1 VLRVAAVL
9 VAFLPAHHVEVA
21 RVAVS
26 PQVFSPR
33 VEPLRVDAR
42 LSGTTAAGLRLATRD
57 GQRLGWLLRPA
68 RRRRIVYSWHGRLAG
83 RTVPDGAYVL
93 QVVAGARLVARA
105 AFTVDATAPRLQAFR
120 ASNGGRPFA
129 GDGPLL
135 TTLSPGAGSG
145 RDAARI
151 GFTLTEDARVVL
163 RVEQTQR
170 RRTVVTT
177 QAADLGPGRHV
188 LTWSPAADA
197 APRTYLLVLTA
208 TDTAGNRRSY
218 GAETAYAQRYLA
230 APVVRVLGVDASF
243 ESQSYAPGDTAV
255 LRVAT
260 DAPSFSLR
268 LYRAPGPRP
277 STAPDDLAG
286 TLVADPEQID
296 WTSHA
301 DAPASI
307 QVPVGDWT
315 SGLYFAELDA
325 SDGRVGYAPFVV
337 RPIALG
343 AASRVAVVLPTDTW
357 QAYNF
362 YDADGNG
369 WGDTWYAGRSDLR
382 VALDRP
388 FTNRGVPPRINR
400 YEIPFLVWLERAKLT
415 VDVLSEQDLQQIGS
429 GRDLASLYSLVV
441 FPGHTEYVTTH
452 EYDLIEQYRDAG
464 GHLVF
469 LSANSFFRRV
479 VERDGILTRTQPW
492 RDLGRPEAA
501 LLGAQYR
508 ANDEGQHQAPF
519 VVRDTTSTPWL
530 WQGLALDTGSLFGQV
545 VGGYGIEIDSTTRD
559 SPRGTVVL
567 AEIPNLLGPGLTAQ
581 MTYYETAAGAEVF
594 DAGALD
600 FVGSALTFPV
610 NHLLLNLWNHLAA
623 AKVAHIGYRED
634 GRGADEQDRGR
645 APQRRVDADAGGD
658 RPDEH
663 LGNRRQ
669 RQRDQPVVCAH
680 ARQRP
685 GRDVTLERG
694 LPQRTRDRDGPA
706 RQEPAHRHTPC
717 RHA

>member
-9 VAFLPAHHVEVA
+9 VALLPAHH
-21 RVAVS
+21 S
-26 PQVFSPR
+26 TP
-33 VEPLRVDAR
+33 
-42 LSGTTAAGLRLATRD
+42 AGSDSA
-57 GQRLGWLLRPA
+57 
-68 RRRRIVYSWHGRLAG
+68 
-83 RTVPDGAYVL
+83 
-93 QVVAGARLVARA
+93 
-105 AFTVDATAPRLQAFR
+105 APRLLDFR
-120 ASNGGRPFA
+120 ASNGGHAFA
-129 GDGPLL
+129 GDGPML
-135 TTLSPGAGSG
+135 TTLSPERG
-145 RDAARI
+145 DTARI
-151 GFTLTEDARVVL
+151 AFTLTEASRVVF

-170 RRTVVTT
+170 RRTIVST
-177 QAADLGPGRHV
+177 QVAAFPAGRRAV
-188 LTWSPAADA
+188 FWTPPPDA
-197 APRTYLLVLTA
+197 VPRTYLLLLTVIDA
-208 TDTAGNRRSY
+208 AGNRRSY
-218 GAETAYAQRYLA
+218 GAQTAYAQRYLA

-243 ESQSYAPGDTAV
+243 ASQSYAPGDTAV
-255 LRVAT
+255 LRIAT
-260 DAPSFSLR
+260 DAPSFTLR
-268 LYRAPGPRP
+268 LYRAPGAKP
-277 STAPDDLAG
+277 STAPDELAG
-286 TLVADPEQID
+286 TLVTDPEIVD

-307 QVPVGDWT
+307 RLPVGDWP

-337 RPIALG
+337 RPAALG

-382 VALDRP
+382 VALHRP
-388 FTNRGVPPRINR
+388 FMNRGVPPRINR
-400 YEIPFLVWLERAKLT
+400 YEIPFLVWLARAKLT
-415 VDVLSEQDLQQIGS
+415 ADVLSEQDLQQIGS
-429 GRDLASLYSLVV
+429 GRDLAALYRLIV

-452 EYDLIEQYRDAG
+452 EYDLVEQYRDAG

-469 LSANSFFRRV
+469 LSANNFFRRV
-479 VERDGILTRTQPW
+479 VERKGILTRTQPW

-530 WQGLALDTGSLFGQV
+530 WQGLGLDPGSLFGQV

-610 NHLLLNLWNHLAA
+610 SHLLLNLWNHLAA
-623 AKVAHIGYRED
+623 PKVAHGGDRED
-634 GRGADEQDRGR
+634 GRGTDEQDRGR
-645 APQRRVDADAGGD
+645 PPERRLRADAGGD

-663 LGNRRQ
+663 LRDRHQ
-669 RQRDQPVVCAH
+669 RERDEPVVRAH

-685 GRDVTLERG
+685 RRDVALERG
-694 LPQRTRDRDGPA
+694 LPERARNRSGPA
-706 RQEPAHRHTPC
+706 GQEAAHGDSPG

>member
-1 VLRVAAVL
+1 MLRVAAVL
-9 VAFLPAHHVEVA
+9 LAFLPAHHVEVA
-21 RVAVS
+21 SLAVS

-33 VEPLRVDAR
+33 IEPLRVDAR
-42 LSGTTAAGLRLATRD
+42 LSGTTAAGLRLTTRD
-57 GQRLGWLLRPA
+57 GQTLGWLLRPA

-83 RTVPDGAYVL
+83 RTVPDGPYVL
-93 QVVAGARLVARA
+93 QVVAGTRLLARA
-105 AFTVDATAPRLQAFR
+105 PFTLDATAPRLQAFR
-120 ASNGGRPFA
+120 ASNGGAPFA

-135 TTLSPGAGSG
+135 TTLSPGAGTG
-145 RDAARI
+145 RDAARV
-151 GFTLTEDARVVL
+151 GFTLTENARVVL
-163 RVEQTQR
+163 RVEQAQR
-170 RRTVVTT
+170 RRTVVAT

-188 LTWSPAADA
+188 FTWVPAADA
-197 APRTYLLVLTA
+197 VPRTYLLVLTA
-208 TDTAGNRRSY
+208 TDAAGNRRSY

-268 LYRAPGPRP
+268 LYRAPGLKP

-286 TLVADPEQID
+286 TLVTDPEQID

-307 QVPVGDWT
+307 RVPVGDWA

-337 RPIALG
+337 RPTALG

-382 VALDRP
+382 VALGRP
-388 FTNRGVPPRINR
+388 FANRGVPPRINR

-415 VDVLSEQDLQQIGS
+415 ADILSEQDLQQIGS
-429 GRDLASLYSLVV
+429 GRDLASLYRLIV

-452 EYDLIEQYRDAG
+452 EYDLVEQYRDAG

-469 LSANSFFRRV
+469 LSANNFFRRV
-479 VERDGILTRTQPW
+479 VERNGILTRTQPW
-492 RDLGRPEAA
+492 RNLGRPEAA

-508 ANDEGQHQAPF
+508 ANDEGQHQRPF
-519 VVRDTTSTPWL
+519 VVRDTASTPWL
-530 WQGLALDTGSLFGQV
+530 WQGLGLDPGSLFGQV
-545 VGGYGIEIDSTTRD
+545 VGGYGIEIDSTTRE
-559 SPRGTVVL
+559 SPQGTVVL
-567 AEIPNLLGPGLTAQ
+567 AEIPNLLGRGLTAQ

-623 AKVAHIGYRED
+623 AKVAYVGDRED
-634 GRGADEQDRGR
+634 GRGADKQDRGR
-645 APQRRVDADAGGD
+645 APERRLHADAGGD
-658 RPDEH
+658 RPHEH
-663 LGNRRQ
+663 LRDGHQ
-669 RQRDQPVVCAH
+669 REGDEPVVRAD
-680 ARQRP
+680 ARQRVR
-685 GRDVTLERG
+685 RDVTLERG
-694 LPQRTRDRDGPA
+694 LPERARNRSGAAGQKAADGDSP
-706 RQEPAHRHTPC
+706 R